1 METETSRTGK
11 PLQYMACSYRD
22 LNVRCITAYTK
33 SFNFADNSRPQ
44 SAKLPFAN
52 EITGQSRSFN
62 ELNRVPRGNT
72 HLPLTKSKS
81 WSCTPCLCDG
91 IPLGSL
97 TAQAAAKPFWGKEML
112 QERIQEIAEYAAL
125 ETSSLGSSIEDN
137 LSTTVEDLEERD
149 IPSFA
154 ISDEASRDVVSKSAP
169 VTPRQQSPVVLHSQS
184 AQFTENSTKHMEKS
198 RTRKSLS
205 HAMDTRTVKSATAR
219 LTRSATDLSIE
230 GKRMQLSPR
239 NPIRDDGFHE

>member
-1 METETSRTGK
+1 MVIIVNGSH
-11 PLQYMACSYRD
+11 A
-22 LNVRCITAYTK
+22 
-33 SFNFADNSRPQ
+33 SFYPAENFRPK
-44 SAKLPFAN
+44 SAKFPLANNEVTRSYN
-52 EITGQSRSFN
+52 EI
-62 ELNRVPRGNT
+62 NRVRGNT

-81 WSCTPCLCDG
+81 WSCSPRPREG

-154 ISDEASRDVVSKSAP
+154 VSDDSRDMVSKSAP
-169 VTPRQQSPVVLHSQS
+169 ATPREQSPAVYRAKS
-184 AQFTENSTKHMEKS
+184 AHLEENDKTQHTIKS
-198 RTRKSLS
+198 RSPNSANTSPT
-205 HAMDTRTVKSATAR
+205 MGTRTVKSAPGSAR
-219 LTRSATDLSIE
+219 LTKSAVELLSIE

-239 NPIRDDGFHE
+239 NSNPIRDDGFHEK

>member
-1 METETSRTGK
+1 M
-11 PLQYMACSYRD
+11 
-22 LNVRCITAYTK
+22 
-33 SFNFADNSRPQ
+33 
-44 SAKLPFAN
+44 
-52 EITGQSRSFN
+52 
-62 ELNRVPRGNT
+62 
-72 HLPLTKSKS
+72 PLTKSKS
-81 WSCTPCLCDG
+81 WSCSPYPREG

-154 ISDEASRDVVSKSAP
+154 VGDDIISKSAP
-169 VTPRQQSPVVLHSQS
+169 VTPREQSPVVHRAKS
-184 AQFTENSTKHMEKS
+184 AHLGENGKTRHTAKF
-198 RTRKSLS
+198 RTPNSANTSPTMGK
-205 HAMDTRTVKSATAR
+205 RTVKSAPGSAR
-219 LTRSATDLSIE
+219 LTKSAVDLLSVE

-239 NPIRDDGFHE
+239 NGSVRDDGFHEK

>member
-1 METETSRTGK
+1 
-11 PLQYMACSYRD
+11 MAW
-22 LNVRCITAYTK
+22 ITHPFYPTDIFRSK
-33 SFNFADNSRPQ
+33 SA
-44 SAKLPFAN
+44 FAN
-52 EITGQSRSFN
+52 DEITGQSRSFN
-62 ELNRVPRGNT
+62 EINNKVRGNT

-81 WSCTPCLCDG
+81 WSCTPHPREG

-137 LSTTVEDLEERD
+137 LSTTVEDLEDRD

-154 ISDEASRDVVSKSAP
+154 VGDDDSRDMVSKSAP
-169 VTPRQQSPVVLHSQS
+169 VTPREQSPAIHRAKS
-184 AQFTENSTKHMEKS
+184 AHLTGNGKIRNMVKS
-198 RTRKSLS
+198 RTPNSANTSPTMAK
-205 HAMDTRTVKSATAR
+205 RTVKSALGSAR
-219 LTRSATDLSIE
+219 LTKSAVDLLAVE

-239 NPIRDDGFHE
+239 NTSPIRDDGYHEK